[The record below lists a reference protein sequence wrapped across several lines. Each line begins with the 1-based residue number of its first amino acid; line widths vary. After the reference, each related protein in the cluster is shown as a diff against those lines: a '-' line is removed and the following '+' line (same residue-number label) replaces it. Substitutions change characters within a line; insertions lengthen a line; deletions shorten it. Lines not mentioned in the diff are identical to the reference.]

1 MAERYHFTLR
11 ARPLRVRQRRYV
23 WVSLRLIVCVT
34 ASMNRSLHSHLQ
46 PDGDGIGWRLQ
57 WFEPRECRILPPR
70 ATEQKGSSSSRQT
83 RTTGNS
89 TTGEQRPSIRPIR
102 PIYYASSGRQTW
114 FHAHTQTP
122 ACTHTH
128 AHAHTHA
135 YTHAQKT
142 SHLS

>member
-23 WVSLRLIVCVT
+23 GVSLRLIVCVT

-102 PIYYASSGRQTW
+102 PMLLLEGRHGFTHTHKHP
-114 FHAHTQTP
+114 HAHTRTR
-122 ACTHTH
+122 THT
-128 AHAHTHA
+128 HTHA